1 MPARIGAMTASQG
14 PVLRSAPLWLRVLA
28 GVVLVP
34 GFWMSVVLALVAILP
49 TAVFPRFQMPVQVA
63 CVLPAGALAWF
74 AVRRAPA
81 RLLAL
86 LIPVMLALYFLALA
100 LMANLPTQA

>member
-1 MPARIGAMTASQG
+1 MEAARDPGLTAE
-14 PVLRSAPLWLRVLA
+14 PLRLRILA

-34 GFWMSVVLALVAILP
+34 AFWVSVVLAVAAVLP
-49 TAVFPRFQMPVQVA
+49 TALSPRFQVPVQVA
-63 CVLPAGALAWF
+63 CVLPAAALAWF

-86 LIPVMLALYFLALA
+86 LIPGMLVLYFLALA
-100 LMANLPTQA
+100 LLAKLPLTA

>member
-1 MPARIGAMTASQG
+1 MTATQD

-34 GFWMSVVLALVAILP
+34 GFWVSVVLAAVAVLP
-49 TAVFPRFQMPVQVA
+49 AASFPRFQMPVQVA
-63 CVLPAGALAWF
+63 SVLPAAALAWF

-81 RLLAL
+81 RLLAV
-86 LIPVMLALYFLALA
+86 LIAVMLAIYFLALT

>member
-1 MPARIGAMTASQG
+1 MTATTQDL
-14 PVLRSAPLWLRVLA
+14 VLKAAPLWLRLLA

-34 GFWMSVVLALVAILP
+34 AFWVSVALAVIAVLPA
-49 TAVFPRFQMPVQVA
+49 AVFPQFQVPVQVA

-86 LIPVMLALYFLALA
+86 LIPVMLVLYFLALS